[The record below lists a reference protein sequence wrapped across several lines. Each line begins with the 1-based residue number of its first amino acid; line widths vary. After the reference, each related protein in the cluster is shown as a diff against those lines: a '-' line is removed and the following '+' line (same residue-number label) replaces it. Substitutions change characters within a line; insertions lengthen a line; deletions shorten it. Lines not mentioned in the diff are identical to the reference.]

1 MEILMRIFLVLFLG
15 CFSLVAND
23 KPNVLFIAIDDMR
36 PEFNCYGESH
46 IKSPNVDR
54 LASKGLLFERAYCQQ
69 PICNPSRASIM
80 TGMRPEKNGVFHNNQ
95 YFRDTLPNVV
105 TLSQHFI
112 NNGYNAAYAGKIY
125 HRNGETDED
134 KSWNFKVVN
143 PKKKRIK
150 LIKGYALKENHKIV
164 NENKAKLLEKYGKIP
179 GGMLHGPA
187 YECADVNDHDYSDGW
202 TTLQA
207 IETMKKMKATGKPFF
222 MAAGFKKPHLN
233 FVAPKKYWDMYER
246 KEIELAHQQ
255 KAPEGGATTG
265 LHCSFELR
273 TRHGIPKSGEIGP
286 ELSKTLLHAYYACAS
301 YIDAQVGMMI
311 DFLEKDGL
319 ADNTII
325 VLWGDH
331 GWHLGDMGVWGK
343 ATNYEISAR
352 VPFMIY
358 TPGMKS
364 SGKKTKAL
372 VELMDIYP
380 TLSELAG
387 LKLPTHLQG
396 KSLVPLMANS
406 NLEWNE
412 PVLTQYP
419 NPALREWAALPL
431 SQEMRQTFFGPLISA
446 KESKIQAQ
454 FGSKFNREHFENT
467 LMGYSLRTDR
477 YRFIAWLDRTNH
489 SKDPV
494 MLELYDLKDSNFEK
508 VNIAERHPEL
518 VAKLLKKTRDLIK

>member
-1 MEILMRIFLVLFLG
+1 MKYTLVLIFLCLS
-15 CFSLVAND
+15 SLAD
-23 KPNVLFIAIDDMR
+23 KKPNVLFIAIDDMR
-36 PEFNCYGESH
+36 PELNCYGKSY
-46 IKSPNVDR
+46 IKSPSIDR
-54 LASKGLLFERAYCQQ
+54 LAGKGLLFERAYCQE

-95 YFRDTLPNVV
+95 YFRDNLPDVI

-125 HRNGETDED
+125 HRTKESDAG
-134 KSWNFKVVN
+134 KSWNFKTAS
-143 PKKKRIK
+143 PKLKRAK
-150 LIKGYALKENHKIV
+150 LVAGYALKENHEIV
-164 NENKAKLLEKYGKIP
+164 KKNRAELIKTYGKIP
-179 GGMLHGPA
+179 GGLLHGPA
-187 YECADVNDHDYSDGW
+187 YECADVNDHDYPDGW
-202 TTLQA
+202 AALQA

-222 MAAGFKKPHLN
+222 MAAGFKKPHLDFN
-233 FVAPKKYWDMYER
+233 APKKYWDMYKRED
-246 KEIELAHQQ
+246 IELALQD
-255 KAPEGGATTG
+255 KAPEGGATTA

-301 YIDAQVGMMI
+301 YVDAQVGLMM
-311 DFLEKDGL
+311 DFLDKEGL

-358 TPGMKS
+358 APGKKS

-380 TLSELAG
+380 TLAELAD
-387 LKLPTHLQG
+387 LEIPKHTQG
-396 KSLVPLMANS
+396 KSLAPL
-406 NLEWNE
+406 LENHELKWNE

-431 SQEMRQTFFGPLISA
+431 SPEMRQTFFGPLITS
-446 KESKIQAQ
+446 KEQEIKAQ
-454 FGSKFNREHFENT
+454 FGSQFDREFFENN

-477 YRFIAWLDRTNH
+477 YRFIVWMDRTDH

-494 MLELYDLKDSNFEK
+494 MVELYDYKESEIEK
-508 VNIAERHPEL
+508 VNIADRHPDL
-518 VAKLLKKTRDLIK
+518 VKSLLTKTRELLK

>member
-1 MEILMRIFLVLFLG
+1 MKFFTILFLLTL
-15 CFSLVAND
+15 SLTAAD

-46 IKSPNVDR
+46 IKSPNVDK
-54 LASKGLLFERAYCQQ
+54 LAGKGLLFERAYCQQ

-95 YFRDTLPNVV
+95 YFRDTVPNAI

-125 HRNGETDED
+125 HRPSESDHD
-134 KSWNFKVVN
+134 KSWNFKTLD
-143 PKKKRIK
+143 PKVKRIR
-150 LIKGYALKENHKIV
+150 LIGGYALKENQETFKKNRTELI
-164 NENKAKLLEKYGKIP
+164 KKYGKVP
-179 GGMLHGPA
+179 GGLLHGPA
-187 YECADVNDHDYSDGW
+187 YECADVNDHDYPDGW
-202 TTLQA
+202 ATLQA
-207 IETMKKMKATGKPFF
+207 IETMKKMKAAGKPFF

-233 FVAPKKYWDMYER
+233 FIAPKKYWDMYKPE
-246 KEIELAHQQ
+246 EIKLAQQ
-255 KAPEGGATTG
+255 SKGPQGGATTG

-273 TRHGIPKSGEIGP
+273 TRHGIPKSGNIGP
-286 ELSKTLLHAYYACAS
+286 KLSRTLLHAYYACAS
-301 YIDAQVGMMI
+301 YVDAQIGLLM
-311 DFLEKDGL
+311 DFLKDEGL
-319 ADNTII
+319 DKNTIV

-358 TPGMKS
+358 APGMKS
-364 SGKKTKAL
+364 AGKKTRAL

-380 TLSELAG
+380 TLAELAG
-387 LKLPTHLQG
+387 LDRPQQLQG
-396 KSLVPLMANS
+396 KSLVPLLENS
-406 NLEWNE
+406 ELKWNE

-431 SQEMRQTFFGPLISA
+431 SAEMRETFFGPLIQA
-446 KESKIQAQ
+446 KEKEIQAQ
-454 FGSKFNREHFENT
+454 FGSNFKRQHFENT

-477 YRFIAWLDRTNH
+477 YRFITWLDRTDH
-489 SKDPV
+489 SKAPI
-494 MLELYDLKDSNFEK
+494 MTELYDLKENHYET
-508 VNIAERHPEL
+508 VNIASQQPGL
-518 VAKLLKKTRDLIK
+518 VKELLKKTRELIK

>member
-1 MEILMRIFLVLFLG
+1 MKFLFILLLSCG
-15 CFSLVAND
+15 CLLAND

-46 IKSPNVDR
+46 IKSPNVDK
-54 LASKGLLFERAYCQQ
+54 LAAKGLLFERAYCQQ

-95 YFRDTLPNVV
+95 YFRDTVPNAI

-125 HRNGETDED
+125 HRRTESDDD
-134 KSWNFKVVN
+134 KSWNFKTVN
-143 PKKKRIK
+143 PKLKRVK
-150 LIKGYALKENHKIV
+150 LIGGYAKKENQEIFKK
-164 NENKAKLLEKYGKIP
+164 NKVDLMKQYGKIP
-179 GGMLHGPA
+179 GGLLHGPA
-187 YECADVNDHDYSDGW
+187 FEMADVNDHDYPDGW
-202 TTLQA
+202 AALQA
-207 IETMKKMKATGKPFF
+207 IETMKKMKETGKPFF
-222 MAAGFKKPHLN
+222 MAAGFKKPHLD
-233 FVAPKKYWDMYER
+233 FIAPKKYWDMYNR
-246 KEIELAHQQ
+246 KDIELAHQK

-273 TRHGIPKSGEIGP
+273 TRHGIPKSGDIGP

-301 YIDAQVGMMI
+301 YVDAQVGLMI
-311 DFLEKDGL
+311 DFLKKEGL

-358 TPGMKS
+358 APGMKS

-380 TLSELAG
+380 TLAELAG
-387 LKLPTHLQG
+387 LEQPKQLQG

-406 NLEWNE
+406 EIEWNE

-431 SQEMRQTFFGPLISA
+431 SPEMRETFFGPLINA
-446 KESKIQAQ
+446 KESEIKAQ
-454 FGSKFNREHFENT
+454 FGSNFKREHFENT

-477 YRFIAWLDRTNH
+477 YRFIAWLDRTDH
-489 SKDPV
+489 SKAPV
-494 MLELYDLKDSNFEK
+494 MVELYDLKESQMEK
-508 VNIAERHPEL
+508 VNIASQQADL
-518 VAKLLKKTRDLIK
+518 VTKLLKKTRELIK